1 MYDIENYYNAKS
13 WHYSYLFSNYDYCEL
28 TNNYNVDGK
37 NILLIKDSYSLVMAP
52 FMLMPA
58 KKIVMW
64 DMRFNDNSIEEYI
77 NNNDIDIV
85 IVAYTEGS
93 SISKQNMFA
102 FD

>member
-1 MYDIENYYNAKS
+1 
-13 WHYSYLFSNYDYCEL
+13 
-28 TNNYNVDGK
+28 
-37 NILLIKDSYSLVMAP
+37 MAP

>member
-1 MYDIENYYNAKS
+1 
-13 WHYSYLFSNYDYCEL
+13 
-28 TNNYNVDGK
+28 
-37 NILLIKDSYSLVMAP
+37 
-52 FMLMPA
+52 MLMPA

>member
-1 MYDIENYYNAKS
+1 MQGGWEKHSPYKRFVFIS
-13 WHYSYLFSNYDYCEL
+13 
-28 TNNYNVDGK
+28 DGAFYA
-37 NILLIKDSYSLVMAP
+37 DAS
-52 FMLMPA
+52 

>member
-1 MYDIENYYNAKS
+1 
-13 WHYSYLFSNYDYCEL
+13 
-28 TNNYNVDGK
+28 
-37 NILLIKDSYSLVMAP
+37 MARNTS
-52 FMLMPA
+52 
-58 KKIVMW
+58 
-64 DMRFNDNSIEEYI
+64 DSIEEYI